1 MYSRWTERRVSII
14 DSWTLYDSVWCMWPI
29 DVGTHGC
36 LPFQK
41 QNPLQLRR
49 CHLNAFSFSEVR
61 AKASLCQEVR
71 ACNATESRRG
81 CVLNSKR
88 QWCEIAFRVR
98 GQRHAF
104 MPSAHW
110 KKWSRWQ
117 ESMQH
122 VNCTIEIEGNNF
134 SFDLWID
141 LHVFFLLKASSKQIT
156 SKSRGK
162 ELVNGKWDSVKGSNV
177 FKFQLQDTVHT
188 SHSINSQSYNVLSSE
203 KLLQLRLWDLS
214 INGSYN
220 FWVMDL
226 NES

>member
-1 MYSRWTERRVSII
+1 
-14 DSWTLYDSVWCMWPI
+14 
-29 DVGTHGC
+29 
-36 LPFQK
+36 
-41 QNPLQLRR
+41 
-49 CHLNAFSFSEVR
+49 
-61 AKASLCQEVR
+61 
-71 ACNATESRRG
+71 
-81 CVLNSKR
+81 
-88 QWCEIAFRVR
+88 
-98 GQRHAF
+98 

-117 ESMQH
+117 ESLQH

-141 LHVFFLLKASSKQIT
+141 LHVVFLLKASSKQIM

-203 KLLQLRLWDLS
+203 MLLQLRL
-214 INGSYN
+214 
-220 FWVMDL
+220 
-226 NES
+226 

>member
-1 MYSRWTERRVSII
+1 MDSRWTERRVSII

-29 DVGTHGC
+29 DVGTHWC

-81 CVLNSKR
+81 MCFKFQTAVMWDRLSSARPKACLHTGKNGLVGRKVCNMSTAPLKSKATTSPLI
-88 QWCEIAFRVR
+88 CGLI
-98 GQRHAF
+98 
-104 MPSAHW
+104 
-110 KKWSRWQ
+110 
-117 ESMQH
+117 SM
-122 VNCTIEIEGNNF
+122 C
-134 SFDLWID
+134 S
-141 LHVFFLLKASSKQIT
+141 FLLKASSKQIM

-203 KLLQLRLWDLS
+203 MLPPAETLRSEYQWQLT
-214 INGSYN
+214 I
-220 FWVMDL
+220 F
-226 NES
+226 E